1 MNRDKPAAVVHVDLD
16 GASAIYTM
24 HGWPYPHDTDPLF
37 ESGLEN
43 LLSLLDR
50 TGIRATLFVI
60 AADLDDPRKLALL
73 KQAAA
78 RGHEIGCH
86 SWTHRKLTRLAHEER
101 LHEISASRE
110 RIASLLEVPVDGF
123 RAPYFDID
131 GETHRLVAA
140 AGYRYDSSLFP
151 GRKISYRQGHIASGV
166 NPSRLWQDHDL
177 VELPLPV
184 YAPLPFPFHASY
196 SLVLGNWYFRLGLG
210 RHRRNGAPLVLL
222 FHLTDLAD
230 PLPGTMRRSWQNTF
244 FTLSYLDG
252 DRKQRRSE
260 QMLAHAARHYR
271 LTDTAS
277 LLAELP
283 TPDRGGR

>member
-1 MNRDKPAAVVHVDLD
+1 MQTQTPPAVVHVDLD

-50 TGIRATLFVI
+50 LGVRATLFVI
-60 AADLDDPRKLALL
+60 AGDLDNPRKLALL
-73 KQAAA
+73 KKAVA

-86 SWTHRKLTRLAHEER
+86 SWTHRRLTGLGREQR
-101 LHEISASRE
+101 VHEISASRE
-110 RIASLLEVPVDGF
+110 RIAGLLEVPVDGF

-131 GETHRLVAA
+131 GETHRLVAE

-151 GRKISYRQGHIASGV
+151 GRKIAYGDGHMQSGPQ
-166 NPSRLWQDHDL
+166 PSRLWPEHEL
-177 VELPLPV
+177 VELPLPG

-196 SLVLGNWYFRLGLG
+196 SLVLGNWYFRLGLQ
-210 RHRRNGAPLVLL
+210 RHRRTNAPLVLL

-230 PLPGTMRRSWQNTF
+230 PLPGAMRHSWKNTF
-244 FTLSYLDG
+244 FTLSHLDG
-252 DRKQRRSE
+252 REKQRRSE
-260 QMLAHAARHYR
+260 RMLEQAARHYR
-271 LTDTAS
+271 LVDTAT
-277 LLAELP
+277 LLSETTA
-283 TPDRGGR
+283 GG

>member
-1 MNRDKPAAVVHVDLD
+1 MQTQTPPAVVHVDLD

-50 TGIRATLFVI
+50 LGVRATLFVI
-60 AADLDDPRKLALL
+60 ACDLDNPRKLALL
-73 KQAAA
+73 KKAVA

-86 SWTHRKLTRLAHEER
+86 SWTHRRLTRLAHEQR
-101 LHEISASRE
+101 VHEISASRE

-131 GETHRLVAA
+131 GETHQLIAQ

-151 GRKISYRQGHIASGV
+151 GRKIAFGNGYIASG
-166 NPSRLWQDHDL
+166 PEPARLWPEHAL
-177 VELPLPV
+177 VELPLPG

-196 SLVLGNWYFRLGLG
+196 SLVLGNWYFRLGLQ
-210 RHRRNGAPLVLL
+210 RHRRCGAPLVLL

-230 PLPGTMRRSWQNTF
+230 PLPAAMLRGPKTRF
-244 FTLSYLDG
+244 FTLSHLDG
-252 DRKQRRSE
+252 ARKQ
-260 QMLAHAARHYR
+260 MACARIIDEVKKHYR
-271 LTDTAS
+271 LVDTDT
-277 LLAELP
+277 LLAEAP
-283 TPDRGGR
+283 VA